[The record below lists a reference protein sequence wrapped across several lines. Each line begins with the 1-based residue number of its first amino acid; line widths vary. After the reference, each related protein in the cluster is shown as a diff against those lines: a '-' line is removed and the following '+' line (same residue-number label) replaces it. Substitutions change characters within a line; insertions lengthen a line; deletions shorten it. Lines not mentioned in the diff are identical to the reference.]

1 MTQNL
6 PLAHIAASH
15 LFSDVE
21 ALVFKGQGPVGE
33 QIYTGTRRGKLG
45 TVTVTV
51 NPNGAK
57 AAVECK
63 SKRNTDYRI
72 FKVEDLPLEELQ

>member
-1 MTQNL
+1 MK
-6 PLAHIAASH
+6 PILATS
-15 LFSDVE
+15 E
-21 ALVFKGQGPVGE
+21 N
-33 QIYTGTRRGKLG
+33 GKLG

-57 AAVECK
+57 ATVEWK